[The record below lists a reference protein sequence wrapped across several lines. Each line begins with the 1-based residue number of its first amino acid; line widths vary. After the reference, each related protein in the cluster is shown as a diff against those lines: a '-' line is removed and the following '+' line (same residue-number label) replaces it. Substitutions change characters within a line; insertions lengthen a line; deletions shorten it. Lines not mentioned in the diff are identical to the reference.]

1 MCGPDSEVSQINPWI
16 GHGAKRSLP
25 RTQPIDVWYL
35 CCPALQPFIEYLRLI
50 VGEAFPFQLLNRE
63 RNIRFDAYGSPIHRG
78 FGSSIVHST
87 FSGQPLHTSVD
98 LAPYFSPL
106 AYMDVVGSRDYPTRK
121 QFVGTISPNTTT
133 PPPTPRLSIPSSSFE
148 ALS

>member
-1 MCGPDSEVSQINPWI
+1 MAPNVPYLERSPLMFGIFVVPSSSHSSNIFVS
-16 GHGAKRSLP
+16 SLGRP
-25 RTQPIDVWYL
+25 
-35 CCPALQPFIEYLRLI
+35 
-50 VGEAFPFQLLNRE
+50 FPFPLLNRE
-63 RNIRFDAYGSPIHRG
+63 RNIRLDVYGSPIHRG

-121 QFVGTISPNTTT
+121 RFVGTISPNTTT
-133 PPPTPRLSIPSSSFE
+133 PPPTPRLSISSSSFE
-148 ALS
+148 TLS